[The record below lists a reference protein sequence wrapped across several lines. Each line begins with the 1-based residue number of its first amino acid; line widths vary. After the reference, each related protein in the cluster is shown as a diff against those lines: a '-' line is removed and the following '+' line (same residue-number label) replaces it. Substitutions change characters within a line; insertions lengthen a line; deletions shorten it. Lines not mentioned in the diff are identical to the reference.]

1 MNKWQDSSFSLKWTC
16 VLSYLGELAIMKHD
30 YRHEHSW
37 DTNMETGHGHG
48 DGYGTQKF
56 STWGYASFCF
66 RIVFFFQLCKPNCEH
81 QIFRSRLNG
90 ACRYTHIYF
99 TIHFWP
105 NTCEVFIN
113 ILRWKSF

>member
-66 RIVFFFQLCKPNCEH
+66 RIVFFFSYANLIVNTKYSGQDSMVHADTPTYIL
-81 QIFRSRLNG
+81 Q
-90 ACRYTHIYF
+90 YTF
-99 TIHFWP
+99 GP
-105 NTCEVFIN
+105 
-113 ILRWKSF
+113 ILVKFL